1 MPLYRYKGRKETGE
15 IVEGVLEAHD
25 EDGIMQR
32 VSELGYSISSISQER
47 TSSRFH
53 FQEDIL
59 IRFSRIRK
67 TDISQFARQ
76 LATMLRSGLTALQA
90 FDVLIEQS
98 ENKKFQQVLTQ
109 VKRDIEEGISLSNAL
124 AKHPKI
130 FSSLF
135 MNTLR
140 VGEESGRLE
149 EVLDQLALFLE
160 KEVDLRAKVK
170 SGLMYPAMLV
180 ITAVFVIVFLVAFVF
195 PKFAYVFARAKVPL
209 PPPTRILFQFS
220 LLLRSQWYFILGVIV
235 VIILG
240 ALVYIRTPVG
250 RLRVDRLKLNLP
262 LFGKLFRKVAI
273 SRFSRS
279 MEILTRSGVNILA
292 SLRMVRESAENMV
305 FRNVFENV
313 EAIVSEGQGF
323 TQPLERSGEFPSMAV
338 QMIRVGEETGRM
350 AEAFGNV
357 ADNYEQEVD
366 RVLKNLTAILEPV
379 IVVIMAAVVGF
390 IALSIFLPIFDM
402 IKVIK

>member
-15 IVEGVLEAHD
+15 MVEGILEAPD
-25 EDGIMQR
+25 EGGIMQR
-32 VSELGYSISSISQER
+32 VSELGYSISSISQEK
-47 TSSRFH
+47 TSSH

-59 IRFSRIRK
+59 IRFTRIRK

-98 ENKKFQQVLTQ
+98 ENKRFQQVLIQ
-109 VKRDIEEGISLSNAL
+109 VKRDIEEGLSLSNAL

-180 ITAVFVIVFLVAFVF
+180 ITAVSVITFLVTFVF
-195 PKFAYVFARAKVPL
+195 PKFAYIFARARVPL
-209 PPPTRILFQFS
+209 PPPTRMLFQFS
-220 LLLRSQWYFILGVIV
+220 LFLRSQWYFILGVIV

-240 ALVYIRTPVG
+240 ALTYIRTPVG
-250 RLRVDRLKLNLP
+250 RLGFDRLKLNLP
-262 LFGKLFRKVAI
+262 LFGKLFRKIAI

-279 MEILTRSGVNILA
+279 MEILTRSGVNILP
-292 SLRMVRESAENMV
+292 SLRMVRESAGNVV

-313 EAIVSEGQGF
+313 EATVREGQGF

-350 AEAFGNV
+350 SEAFGNV

-379 IVVIMAAVVGF
+379 VVVIMAAVVGF

>member
-1 MPLYRYKGRKETGE
+1 MPIYRYKGRKETGE
-15 IVEGVLEAHD
+15 IVEGVLEAPD

-32 VSELGYSISSISQER
+32 VSELGYSISSISQEQ
-47 TSSRFH
+47 TSSH
-53 FQEDIL
+53 FQEKFA
-59 IRFSRIRK
+59 IRFTRIKK

-76 LATMLRSGLTALQA
+76 LARMLRSGLTVLQA
-90 FDVLIEQS
+90 FDILIEQS
-98 ENKKFQQVLTQ
+98 ENKKLKQVLVQ
-109 VKRDIEEGISLSNAL
+109 VKRDIEEGLSLSDAL

-140 VGEESGRLE
+140 VGEESGQME

-160 KEVDLRAKVK
+160 KEVDLRGKVK

-180 ITAVFVIVFLVAFVF
+180 TTAVFVIFFLVTFVF
-195 PKFAYVFARAKVPL
+195 PKFAYIFAKAKVPL

-220 LLLRSQWYFILGVIV
+220 LFLKEQWYFILGAIVI
-235 VIILG
+235 IILG
-240 ALVYIRTPVG
+240 VLTYIRTPAG
-250 RLRVDRLKLNLP
+250 RLRFDRLKLNLP
-262 LFGKLFRKVAI
+262 LFGKLFREVAI
-273 SRFSRS
+273 SRFSRT
-279 MEILTRSGVNILA
+279 MQILTRSGVNILP
-292 SLRMVRESAENMV
+292 SLRLARESAGNVV

-313 EAIVSEGQGF
+313 EVTVRKGEGF
-323 TQPLERSGEFPSMAV
+323 FQPLERSGEFPPMAV
-338 QMIRVGEETGRM
+338 RMIRVGEETGRM

-357 ADNYEQEVD
+357 AENYEQEVD

-379 IVVIMAAVVGF
+379 IVVIMAVVIGF

>member
-1 MPLYRYKGRKETGE
+1 MAIYKYKGRKETGE
-15 IVEGVLEAHD
+15 VIEGVLEAPD
-25 EDGIMQR
+25 EAGVMQR
-32 VSELGYSISSISQER
+32 ASELGYFISSISQER
-47 TSSRFH
+47 TSPY

-59 IRFSRIRK
+59 IRFIRIRK

-76 LATMLRSGLTALQA
+76 LSTMLRSGLTVLQA

-98 ENKKFQQVLTQ
+98 ENKKFQQVLIQ
-109 VKRDIEEGISLSNAL
+109 IKRDIEEGLSLSNAL
-124 AKHPKI
+124 TKHPKI

-135 MNTLR
+135 INTLR
-140 VGEESGRLE
+140 VGEETGQLE
-149 EVLDQLALFLE
+149 EILDQLDLFLE
-160 KEVDLRAKVK
+160 KEVDLKAKVK

-180 ITAVFVIVFLVAFVF
+180 ITAVSVIIFLVTFVF
-195 PKFAYVFARAKVPL
+195 PKFAIVFEKAKVPL
-209 PPPTRILFQFS
+209 PPPTRILFEFS
-220 LLLRSQWYFILGVIV
+220 LFLRSQWYFILGVIV
-235 VIILG
+235 VIVLG
-240 ALVYIRTPVG
+240 ALTYIRTPAG
-250 RLRVDRLKLNLP
+250 RLRFDRLKLNLP

-292 SLRMVRESAENMV
+292 SLRMVRESAGNVV

-313 EAIVSEGQGF
+313 EATVREGQGI
-323 TQPLERSGEFPSMAV
+323 TKPLGKSGEFPAMAV

-350 AEAFGNV
+350 AEALANV

-379 IVVIMAAVVGF
+379 VVVIMAAVVGF